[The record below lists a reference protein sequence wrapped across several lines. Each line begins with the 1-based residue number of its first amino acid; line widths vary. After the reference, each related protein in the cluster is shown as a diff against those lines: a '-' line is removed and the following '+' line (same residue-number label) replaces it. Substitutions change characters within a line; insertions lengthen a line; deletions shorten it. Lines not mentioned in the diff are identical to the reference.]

1 MADLINLTIDD
12 RPVAVPKGTVVVD
25 AAKKLGIDIPVFC
38 YHPKLR
44 PVGMCRMCLVEV
56 GTPQIDRAT
65 KQVVLGPDG
74 KPAVAWMPKLQ
85 TACTTPVSEGMT
97 VRTNTAQVAAARE
110 DVLEF
115 LLTSHP
121 LDCPICDKGGECPL
135 QNLTLAHG
143 PGVSRFDYEAK
154 QHNDK
159 HVPLGDLIFLDRER
173 CIQCGRCVRF
183 QDDVADD
190 RVLQFHERGR
200 HMEIVTFSDP
210 PFDSHFSGNTTD
222 ICPVGALT
230 TADFRFK
237 ARPWELDSTQSVC
250 THCPVGCNIALN
262 TRLETRAGGT
272 EIKRI
277 MPRQNEQVNEIWMCD
292 KGRFVHHFTRA
303 QDRLKA
309 PLMRDAAGQ
318 LAETTWEAALQRVA
332 GALAAAGAGRNGSGQ
347 AARAAGVIGDRLANE
362 DAHLFARLFR
372 EVARSDRLS
381 VSPALPAAYADI
393 ARAYGVGKDT
403 DFKALGRGDVI
414 LVVNGDLEESAP
426 VWFLRLRQAVVER
439 GATLIVAH
447 SRGTK
452 MHRYASRITRY
463 EAGQAAHWA
472 ASHNPEQPAAGAAG
486 LDLDALTK
494 ARHLLIVFGD
504 EALDAGGARSLA
516 RSLANLLILTG
527 HAGKANSGLLPL
539 YPHANTQGVC
549 DLALA
554 GGAPAAPGQGRLEF
568 AWLAGVGDPADA
580 PDAAFTVVQD
590 LFLTDLA
597 RQADVVLPALSFAE
611 RDGTF
616 TSGDRRVQRFY
627 RALPPLGQAKPDWWI
642 FQEVA
647 RRLGAAWSYDGVASI
662 FAELASRAPAYAGLT
677 YAVLSAVAESW
688 PPMGRADLYYGG
700 TVYDNTGGA
709 GARAPADAER
719 PGFEAVLEWL
729 PAPKASA
736 AMLSQPP
743 RQLYRDGE
751 LIRRSAVMAP
761 RVVSQAAPQAA
772 SADGK

>member
-12 RPVAVPKGTVVVD
+12 KPVAVPKGTVVVD

-38 YHPKLR
+38 YHPKLK

-65 KQVVLGPDG
+65 KQAVVGPDG
-74 KPAVAWMPKLQ
+74 KPAIAWMPKLQ

-97 VRTNTAQVAAARE
+97 VRANTAQVAAARK

-190 RVLQFHERGR
+190 HVLQFHERGR

-210 PFDSHFSGNTTD
+210 PFDSYFSGNTTD

-237 ARPWELDSTQSVC
+237 ARPWELDSAQSVC
-250 THCPVGCNIALN
+250 SHCPVGCNIALN
-262 TRLETRAGGT
+262 TRLETRSGGT
-272 EIKRI
+272 EIKRV

-303 QDRLKA
+303 EDRLKT
-309 PLMRDAAGQ
+309 PLARDAGGQ
-318 LAETTWEAALQRVA
+318 LAETSWEAALQKIA
-332 GALAAAGAGRNGSGQ
+332 AALSAAGAGRDGAGPG
-347 AARAAGVIGDRLANE
+347 AARAAGVIGDRLPNE
-362 DAHLFARLFR
+362 DAYLFARLFR
-372 EVARSDRLS
+372 EVLRSDRLS
-381 VSPALPAAYADI
+381 VSPALPATYADI

-403 DFKALGRGDVI
+403 DFKSLGRGDVI

-439 GATLIVAH
+439 GATLIAAH
-447 SRGTK
+447 ARGTK
-452 MHRYASRITRY
+452 MHRYAARIIRY
-463 EAGQAAHWA
+463 GAGQAARWA
-472 ASHNPEQPAAGAAG
+472 ESQNPERGTPNAGETA
-486 LDLDALTK
+486 LDLEALSK
-494 ARHLLIVFGD
+494 ARHVLIVFGD
-504 EALDAGGARSLA
+504 EALDAAGARSLA
-516 RSLANLLILTG
+516 RSLANVLILTG

-549 DLALA
+549 DMALPDGPAA
-554 GGAPAAPGQGRLEF
+554 GDASRPDFTWLVGVGDAADAPAAG
-568 AWLAGVGDPADA
+568 
-580 PDAAFTVVQD
+580 FTVVQD
-590 LFLTDLA
+590 LFLTEA
-597 RQADVVLPALSFAE
+597 AQRADVVLPALSFAE
-611 RDGTF
+611 RDGTY

-627 RALPPLGQAKPDWWI
+627 RALPPLGQGKPDWWV

-647 RRLGAAWSYDGVASI
+647 RRLGAAWSYAGAEPI
-662 FAELASRAPAYAGLT
+662 FAELAGQAPAFAGLS
-677 YAVLSAVAESW
+677 YQALRAVAEQW

-709 GARAPADAER
+709 GVRTASDAER
-719 PGFEAVLEWL
+719 PGFEATVEWL
-729 PAPKASA
+729 PAPEPTSA
-736 AMLSQPP
+736 ALSRPP
-743 RQLYRDGE
+743 RLLYQDGT

-761 RVVSQAAPQAA
+761 RVAPSTARA
-772 SADGK
+772 NGI